1 MICICDHME
10 KHILQGKS
18 EGHIAFKGKL
28 TWGGRK
34 HSHNWPQLAQ
44 VTSCVPPTT
53 PSSHQKAVAFD
64 PVINFWA
71 LKAPPRAKN
80 GHFGAPNGQ
89 NQAICG
95 GMATHKACFGWIG
108 RLGFARLV
116 DKITPTMLTTCLVA
130 TCRFWKLRGPGF

>member
-1 MICICDHME
+1 MVYVNICACVCIYMCINCMCVYDCV
-10 KHILQGKS
+10 
-18 EGHIAFKGKL
+18 
-28 TWGGRK
+28 
-34 HSHNWPQLAQ
+34 Q
-44 VTSCVPPTT
+44 VYVYCIVCTCVPPTT

-108 RLGFARLV
+108 QLGCAWLV
-116 DKITPTMLTTCLVA
+116 DKITSTMLTTCLVA
-130 TCRFWKLRGPGF
+130 TCSVWKLRGPGF